1 MDDAEDQQIAP
12 GEAGRQFWGMHQRQQ
27 HHDADENLNEGD
39 MLRGERMQFAR
50 DDGGQGIEECRAQR
64 QQHAGGKPLF
74 VCRRQ
79 LARQQDHYAAKGQ
92 Q

>member
-50 DDGGQGIEECRAQR
+50 DDGGQA
-64 QQHAGGKPLF
+64 
-74 VCRRQ
+74 
-79 LARQQDHYAAKGQ
+79 
-92 Q
+92 

>member
-1 MDDAEDQQIAP
+1 
-12 GEAGRQFWGMHQRQQ
+12 MHQRQQ

-74 VCRRQ
+74 VCRHQ

>member
-39 MLRGERMQFAR
+39 MLRGERMQFALR
-50 DDGGQGIEECRAQR
+50 
-64 QQHAGGKPLF
+64 
-74 VCRRQ
+74 
-79 LARQQDHYAAKGQ
+79 
-92 Q
+92 